1 MPIWLVVL
9 ATFVIP
15 GSGYV
20 ILGKP
25 VRGLLMVFWMILFG
39 FVTFNLTSENISFI
53 GRVSGGIAIW
63 TLSLVEVYRI
73 AKNNYSNKSKQVSE
87 KQVSAKKKNARR

>member
-9 ATFVIP
+9 ASFVIP

-25 VRGLLMVFWMILFG
+25 VRGLMMVFWMLLFG
-39 FVTFNLTSENISFI
+39 FVTYNLTSEEISFI
-53 GRVSGGIAIW
+53 GRLSGGIAVW

-73 AKNNYSNKSKQVSE
+73 AKNNYLKKSKQVPVR
-87 KQVSAKKKNARR
+87 QVSAKKKNARR

>member
-9 ATFVIP
+9 ISFVIP

-25 VRGLLMVFWMILFG
+25 VRGLMMVFWMILFG
-39 FVTFNLTSENISFI
+39 FITFNLTSEDISFI

-73 AKNNYSNKSKQVSE
+73 AKNGYARNS

>member
-1 MPIWLVVL
+1 MAIWLVVL
-9 ATFVIP
+9 SSFLIP

-25 VRGLLMVFWMILFG
+25 TRGLIMVFWMILFG

-53 GRVSGGIAIW
+53 GRAAGGIAVW
-63 TLSLVEVYRI
+63 TLSLVEVYQI
-73 AKNNYSNKSKQVSE
+73 AKKRYGKTE
-87 KQVSAKKKNARR
+87 KQVSPKKKNARR